1 MKKIKILSL
10 IILLSLT
17 NLTPSV
23 AEEINSR
30 SITVSAV
37 GNEEAT
43 PDAIKLMFSV
53 TGKAS
58 TNKVALA
65 NSNKVANSVRA
76 LLKKELIA
84 SNDTNSSNLYTS
96 PEYKYDE
103 KSKESKLTGYTANQ
117 NFTITIR
124 NVSKS
129 GDLIDKIVELGKE
142 SIMISGIQPIVLD
155 KSATV
160 KKARVLAVKEAREK
174 ADHYAQLLNVSID
187 KVLTLSESSNS
198 YPIMPVYRAEGV
210 ASFDQSTN
218 LDLGV
223 QEISVAIT
231 ITYSIK

>member
-1 MKKIKILSL
+1 MKKIKVLSL

-17 NLTPSV
+17 NLTSSV

-155 KSATV
+155 KSA
-160 KKARVLAVKEAREK
+160 AVKIR
-174 ADHYAQLLNVSID
+174 Y
-187 KVLTLSESSNS
+187 
-198 YPIMPVYRAEGV
+198 
-210 ASFDQSTN
+210 
-218 LDLGV
+218 
-223 QEISVAIT
+223 
-231 ITYSIK
+231 

>member
-1 MKKIKILSL
+1 MKKILVLSL
-10 IILLSLT
+10 AVLLTITSL
-17 NLTPSV
+17 NSSV
-23 AEEINSR
+23 AGEINSR
-30 SITVSAV
+30 SITVSAI
-37 GNEEAT
+37 GTEEAT

-65 NSNKVANSVRA
+65 NSNKVANSLRV

-84 SNDTNSSNLYTS
+84 SNDINSSNLYTS
-96 PEYKYDE
+96 PEYRYDE
-103 KSKESKLTGYTANQ
+103 KSKESKLTGYIANQ
-117 NFTITIR
+117 NFTITLR

-129 GDLIDKIVELGKE
+129 GELVDKIVDLGKE

-198 YPIMPVYRAEGV
+198 YPIMPVYRSEAV

-223 QEISVAIT
+223 QEITVSIT